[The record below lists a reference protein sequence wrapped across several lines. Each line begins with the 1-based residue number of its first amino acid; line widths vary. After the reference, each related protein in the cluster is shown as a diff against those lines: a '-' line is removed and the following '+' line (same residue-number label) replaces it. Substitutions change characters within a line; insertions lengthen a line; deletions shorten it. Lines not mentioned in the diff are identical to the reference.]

1 MTPQTSVWAAA
12 RHLPRPGQV
21 NSCGGSVGP
30 APGGPALIATIEPTA
45 DLAAVT
51 AAVDRVGADLNQAL
65 AEPALAARVHLHPAR
80 RARSGP
86 RVS

>member
-1 MTPQTSVWAAA
+1 M
-12 RHLPRPGQV
+12 
-21 NSCGGSVGP
+21 
-30 APGGPALIATIEPTA
+30 EPTA

-51 AAVDRVGADLNQAL
+51 VAVDRVRADLHQAL
-65 AEPALAARVHLHPAR
+65 AEPAIATRVHLHSAR